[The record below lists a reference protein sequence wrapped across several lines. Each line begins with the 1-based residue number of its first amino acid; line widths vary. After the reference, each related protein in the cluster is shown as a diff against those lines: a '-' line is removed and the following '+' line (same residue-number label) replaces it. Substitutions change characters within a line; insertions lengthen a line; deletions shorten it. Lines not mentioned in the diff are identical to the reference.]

1 MNLSSRMHSCPQ
13 SLHTTWQSIRS
24 VIYSSILHGVLES
37 GWAKSQWIERQNVG
51 DFRFSLHV
59 LIYLPRI
66 LNFPRY
72 FYWRTKKKVLIK
84 GNLFSNGIEINLFF
98 RFSNKKM
105 KIEIT
110 FVLGDSLLNIKQD
123 SQIYFSDEDF
133 VLYSENC
140 LLFSNRK
147 RFWIK
152 SQLFFWSLYSVGH
165 VLKKYDKQYIKNTIY
180 LAMRQVYT

>member
-1 MNLSSRMHSCPQ
+1 
-13 SLHTTWQSIRS
+13 
-24 VIYSSILHGVLES
+24 V
-37 GWAKSQWIERQNVG
+37 RQNVG
-51 DFRFSLHV
+51 DFRFSLRV

-66 LNFPRY
+66 LSFPRY

-180 LAMRQVYT
+180 LAMRQVYIIRSFNIHNTGRFT